1 MLSPSI
7 ELPPSAGIWSPKDEK
22 LDCFV
27 TRQPI
32 FHADGTVYGYEML
45 FHSYPNSAVHESEA
59 RLASLLV
66 ISNSFFSAGAGRLL
80 SGKKA
85 FLNFPGDMLM
95 AGVPLLIP
103 RRLVVVQIPD
113 TVEVDPLLL
122 SACGSLK
129 DNGYFLA
136 LNNFSGQ
143 PNLEPLLNLVDLVKV
158 NFQAVP
164 VKDRRHLA
172 EEHQKRGLTMLA
184 DKVDT
189 QEDFES
195 ARSAGYGYF
204 QGFFFARP
212 KLVAG
217 RELGAFKRNYLRILA
232 EIHRPD
238 LDFDELANLIKQE
251 ATLSAKLLQYI
262 NSAVFS
268 FRGNVTS
275 LHQALGL
282 LGEKAVRH
290 WVSAAALTNLAKEK
304 PNELVIQSMLRAR
317 FCESIARHANL
328 SVRQQPALFQIGMF
342 SLLDAMLDRP
352 LDDLL
357 SGLPVASNVCSV
369 LLGSAPAGDRWAE
382 VLASVRAY
390 EAADWTSLSASAG
403 RLGIADDVLPQLYL
417 ESVEW
422 SSDVLRSASAA

>member
-1 MLSPSI
+1 MLSQSV
-7 ELPPSAGIWSPKDEK
+7 ELPQSTTVWSPKADK
-22 LDCFV
+22 LDCFI
-27 TRQPI
+27 TRQPV

-45 FHSYPNSAVHESEA
+45 FHSYPNATTLESEA

-66 ISNSFFSAGAGRLL
+66 ISNSFFFAGAGRLL

-95 AGVPLLIP
+95 AGVPLLVP
-103 RRLVVVQIPD
+103 RKLLVVQIPD
-113 TVEVDPLLL
+113 TVEVDQLLL

-136 LNNFSGQ
+136 LNNFFGQ
-143 PNLEPLLNLVDLVKV
+143 SHLEPLLNLVDIIKV
-158 NFQAVP
+158 NFQAVSDH
-164 VKDRRHLA
+164 DRRRLA
-172 EEHQKRGLTMLA
+172 EEHRKRGVTMLA
-184 DKVDT
+184 DRVET

-195 ARSAGYGYF
+195 ARSAGYNYF

-217 RELGAFKRNYLRILA
+217 RELGTFKRNYLRILA
-232 EIHRPD
+232 ELHRPD
-238 LDFDELANLIKQE
+238 LDFDALANLIKQE

-268 FRGNVTS
+268 FRGNVSS

-282 LGEKAVRH
+282 LGEKAVRQ
-290 WVSAAALTNLAKEK
+290 WVSAAALTKLAKEK
-304 PNELVIQSMLRAR
+304 PTELVNQSMLRAR

-357 SGLPVASNVCSV
+357 SGLPIASNVCSV

-382 VLASVRAY
+382 VLTSVRAY
-390 EAADWTSLSASAG
+390 EAADWSTLSASAG
-403 RLGIADDVLPQLYL
+403 RLGIADEVLPQLYL

>member
-1 MLSPSI
+1 MLSQSTEIPSSDPA
-7 ELPPSAGIWSPKDEK
+7 LDSKDEK

-45 FHSYPNSAVHESEA
+45 FHSYPNAVVHESEA

-80 SGKKA
+80 FGRKA
-85 FLNFPGDMLM
+85 FLDFPGDMLM

-103 RRLVVVQIPD
+103 RKLVVVQIPD
-113 TVEVDPLLL
+113 TVQIDPMLL
-122 SACGSLK
+122 SACASLK

-143 PNLEPLLNLVDLVKV
+143 SKLEPLLNLVDIIKV

-164 VKDRRHLA
+164 AADRRRLA
-172 EEHQKRGLTMLA
+172 IEHQKRGATMLA

-195 ARSAGYGYF
+195 ARSGGYSYF

-212 KLVAG
+212 KAVSG

-238 LDFDELANLIKQE
+238 LDFGEIANLIKQE
-251 ATLSAKLLQYI
+251 PTLSAKLLQYI

-268 FRGNVTS
+268 FRGNVSS
-275 LHQALGL
+275 LQQALGL
-282 LGEKAVRH
+282 LGERTVRH

-317 FCESIARHANL
+317 FCESIGRHANL
-328 SVRQQPALFQIGMF
+328 SVRQQPTLFQIGMF

-352 LDDLL
+352 LDEVL

-369 LLGSAPAGDRWAE
+369 LLGSAPAADRWSQ

-390 EAADWTSLSASAG
+390 EAGDWNALSASASG
-403 RLGIADDVLPQLYL
+403 LGVPNDVLPQLYL

-422 SSDVLRSASAA
+422 SSDVFRSASVA